1 MLVVTCH
8 LKPRPEFYAAI
19 HEQSWKAHQ
28 YRNKLMELYLGKIR
42 RYRELRF
49 EFFPELR
56 ELFVK
61 CDELEKR
68 LEAER
73 LELSKVLRA
82 ERDDHPK
89 TQEVKAI
96 RSELNAARKT
106 LSDLLKEK
114 EKQVLAPANAEFK
127 RRFGELL
134 DKSPHGKAKGR
145 KAILAQMFSEDWP
158 EFWKEVQRLDAQY
171 LEACKLARKDC
182 GLAVGTYLAVED
194 AHSRAISDSETDPR
208 FKKFRG
214 DGKLGHQCNK
224 GKLTPKMV
232 QFSPYPDARAFDK
245 NWQMVRFNIGK
256 VSDPIWIE
264 GRCNTARLR
273 QDVPIKWVYLQVR
286 REGLYYRY
294 ELQFT
299 LDTEREHVHGTGTC
313 AVNVGWRR
321 LDNGNVRVGY
331 GVDDRN
337 NAFEIVLP
345 AKLIKKERYCSRIE
359 GVTKRLFL
367 QTRDYLSKALR
378 ESFPGKPE
386 WLDEQIQHM
395 HIWLAHGRLARVS
408 QMWYSQGYADH
419 IEQLWQRWKSE
430 RLSQEFDL
438 FDEPEF
444 IKQWAISQQSPVPLL
459 VVLEWWR
466 RKDAH
471 LVNGALR
478 GKIKAQRWR
487 REIYRVAAS
496 QLAKTYAT
504 IIVGPYKLD
513 KLIQKPEVEDDRRT
527 AQEENA
533 SSLRQIASPGLLR
546 EILLGHKNAEE
557 GITKDITVEHF
568 GCGGKTQSDP
578 KKQIHC
584 ECSACGQTYDQDRNA
599 AQHLLQ
605 RARERLSLGLPP
617 GRDSR
622 SSLAAE

>member
-19 HEQSWKAHQ
+19 HEQSWKANQ

-49 EFFPELR
+49 ESFPELR

-61 CDELEKR
+61 CDELKKR

-82 ERDDHPK
+82 ERDGHPK

-96 RSELNAARKT
+96 RSELKAARDA
-106 LSDLLKEK
+106 LSSALKAQ
-114 EKQVLAPANAEFK
+114 EKQALAPANAEFK
-127 RRFGELL
+127 RRFGELS

-145 KAILAQMFSEDWP
+145 KAILAQMFVEDWP
-158 EFWKEVQRLDAQY
+158 EFWKEVQKLDAQY

-194 AHSRAISDSETDPR
+194 AHSRAVSDSDTDPS

-232 QFSPYPDARAFDK
+232 QFSPYPDERAFDK
-245 NWQMVRFNIGK
+245 NWQTVRFNIGK
-256 VSDPIWIE
+256 VSKPIWIE

-331 GVDDRN
+331 CVDDSN
-337 NAFEIVLP
+337 NAFEIVIP
-345 AKLIKKERYCSRIE
+345 SRVIEKERRCSHIE

-367 QTRDYLSKALR
+367 QTRDYLSKELR
-378 ESFPGKPE
+378 KSFPCKPE
-386 WLDEQIQHM
+386 WLDDQIQHM
-395 HIWLAHGRLARVS
+395 HLWHAHGRLARVS

-419 IEQLWQRWKSE
+419 IEQLWQLWKSE
-430 RLSQEFDL
+430 RLECLDL
-438 FDEPEF
+438 FEDPEDAVL
-444 IKQWAISQQSPVPLL
+444 WATLKGSPVPLL
-459 VVLEWWR
+459 FALEMWR

-478 GKIKAQRWR
+478 GKIKAQRVR

-496 QLAKTYAT
+496 QLAKKYAT
-504 IIVGPYKLD
+504 VIVGPYKLD
-513 KLIQKPEVEDDRRT
+513 KLIKKPEIEDDRRT
-527 AQEENA
+527 AHDENA

-546 EILLGHKNAEE
+546 DILIGHKNAEE
-557 GITKDITVEHF
+557 GIIEDITVEHF
-568 GCGGKTQSDP
+568 GCGGKTKSDP